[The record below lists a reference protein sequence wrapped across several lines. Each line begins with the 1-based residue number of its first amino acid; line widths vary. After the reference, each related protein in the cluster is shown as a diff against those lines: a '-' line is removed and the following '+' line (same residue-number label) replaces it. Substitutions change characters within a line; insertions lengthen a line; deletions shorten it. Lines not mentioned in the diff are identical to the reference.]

1 MVRTLAAAALAAALL
16 GPPAVADAAPGT
28 LTLTG
33 THHGWAVLDL
43 TSEVMY
49 DVERATAFYPGG
61 AYAGFAIGRD
71 HPALWTRDDDLRG
84 RGPLLRGHS
93 ATRDVLRPGRHRVY
107 LFADEG
113 HEVVVR
119 IPWSGPDRTVEFD
132 APLDA
137 AVTTG
142 SAIAVPRSGATS
154 VVLPQPSARGHRMAG
169 IAMFESVVA
178 PRLDTG
184 ICLTATPATCKDA
197 YMRGTLTGGGTALN
211 RVGAS
216 VTLWPVRTAT
226 PLAVRGEFTGDGAGT
241 LTVTAL
247 RWKP

>member
-1 MVRTLAAAALAAALL
+1 MVRLLAAALAAALL
-16 GPPAVADAAPGT
+16 GPPAGADAAPGT

-43 TSEVMY
+43 ASEVLY
-49 DVERATAFYPGG
+49 DVERATAFYPRG

-71 HPALWTRDDDLRG
+71 YPTLWTRDHDLR
-84 RGPLLRGHS
+84 RRRPLLRGHS
-93 ATRDVLRPGRHRVY
+93 ATRGVLSPGRHRVY

-119 IPWSGPDRTVEFD
+119 IPWSGPDRTIALD

-142 SAIAVPRSGATS
+142 SAVAVPGSGAPA
-154 VVLPQPSARGHRMAG
+154 VVLPQPSARGHRMTG

-178 PRLDTG
+178 PRLDTR
-184 ICLTATPATCKDA
+184 ICLTARPATCEKA
-197 YMRGTLTGGGTALN
+197 YLGATLTGGGTALN
-211 RVGAS
+211 GAGAS